1 MLRCN
6 NCFNYNIYRKFRKF
20 AAENLSETQMANPLF
35 YAKILLFGEYGIIED
50 SQGLTLPYS
59 FYKGTLKFSS
69 LKNEFEKKSNESLRQ
84 YADFLQTLTLPE
96 IYQLNLLQLRTDLDN
111 GLFFDSNIPQ
121 GYGVGSS
128 GALVAAIFEKYSVQE
143 RTPESV
149 SKDEL
154 KELKVVF
161 GQMESY
167 FHGKSSG
174 IDPLICYMNL
184 PILIE
189 NKNSVDKVNVP
200 ASQEG
205 KGAIFLIDSGVT
217 GETGPMVQIFFEKMK
232 TEGFRK
238 TLQEEFIRYNNA
250 CIDAFLKKE
259 MTPLFRNLKKLSVW
273 AYEHFKPMIPEG
285 LYNAWKK
292 GLDTNAY
299 YLKLCGSGGGGY
311 ILGFT
316 KDYEKAEQMLPG
328 FHKEV
333 IYRF

>member
-1 MLRCN
+1 M
-6 NCFNYNIYRKFRKF
+6 
-20 AAENLSETQMANPLF
+20 TNPLF

-59 FYKGTLKFSS
+59 FYKGTLKFSDNQS
-69 LKNEFEKKSNESLRQ
+69 DFEKKSNESLQ
-84 YADFLQTLTLPE
+84 KYSDYLANLELSKDFKIDVE
-96 IYQLNLLQLRTDLDN
+96 AFKKDIEK

-128 GALVAAIFEKYSVQE
+128 GALVAAIFEKYSFKKYI
-143 RTPESV
+143 PENI
-149 SKDEL
+149 SKTQL
-154 KELKVVF
+154 KDLKKVF
-161 GQMESY
+161 GELESY

-189 NKNSVDKVNVP
+189 NRESVDKVSIP
-200 ASQEG
+200 KEEAG
-205 KGAIFLIDSGVT
+205 KGAIFLIDSGSI
-217 GETGPMVQIFFEKMK
+217 GETGPMVQIFFEKLK
-232 TEGFRK
+232 NEGFRK
-238 TLQEEFIRYNNA
+238 TLKEEFIKYNNA
-250 CIDAFLKKE
+250 CIDTFLNKE
-259 MTPLFRNLKKLSVW
+259 MTPFFKNLKNLSKW
-273 AYEHFKPMIPEG
+273 AYVHFKPMIPTN

-311 ILGFT
+311 ILGFAP
-316 KDYEKAEQMLPG
+316 DYAKADKMLEG
-328 FHKEV
+328 FNKEV

>member
-1 MLRCN
+1 M
-6 NCFNYNIYRKFRKF
+6 
-20 AAENLSETQMANPLF
+20 TNPLF

-59 FYKGTLKFSS
+59 FYKGTLKFSD
-69 LKNEFEKKSNESLRQ
+69 LDNDFEKKSNNSLQ
-84 YADFLQTLTLPE
+84 KYSVYLKELQLPE
-96 IYQLNLLQLRTDLDN
+96 FYKINISKFQKDIKK

-128 GALVAAIFEKYSVQE
+128 GALVAAIFEKYSVNSLI
-143 RTPESV
+143 PENI

-154 KELKVVF
+154 KDLKKIF
-161 GQMESY
+161 GEMESY

-189 NKNSVDKVNVP
+189 NRENVNRVSIP
-200 ASQEG
+200 KSAEG
-205 KGAIFLIDSGVT
+205 KGAIFLIDSGMT

-238 TLQEEFIRYNNA
+238 TMKEEFIRYNNA
-250 CIDAFLKKE
+250 CIEAFLKKE
-259 MTPLFRNLKKLSVW
+259 MNPLFRNLKNLSIW
-273 AYEHFKPMIPEG
+273 AYEHFKPMIPESI
-285 LYNAWKK
+285 YKAWKK
-292 GLDTNAY
+292 GLDTPAY
-299 YLKLCGSGGGGY
+299 YLNLCGSGGGGY

-316 KDYEKAEQMLPG
+316 KDYAKAEKMLEG
-328 FHKEV
+328 FQKEV

>member
-1 MLRCN
+1 MRV
-6 NCFNYNIYRKFRKF
+6 
-20 AAENLSETQMANPLF
+20 PLF
-35 YAKILLFGEYGIIED
+35 YAKILLFGEYGIIEN

-59 FYKGTLKFSS
+59 FYKGCFKFSTLES
-69 LKNEFEKKSNESLRQ
+69 EFEKKSNESLKK
-84 YADFLQTLTLPE
+84 YWEYLAKLELPE
-96 IYQLNLLQLRTDLDN
+96 QFRLDLSALKKDIEN

-128 GALVAAIFEKYSVQE
+128 GALVAAIFDRYSVVQHK
-143 RTPESV
+143 PEEIG
-149 SKDEL
+149 KNEL
-154 KELKVVF
+154 KELKKVF
-161 GQMESY
+161 GELESF

-189 NKNSVDKVNVP
+189 NKENVGRVEIP
-200 ASQEG
+200 EENEG
-205 KGAIFLIDSGVT
+205 KGAIFLIDSGVV
-217 GETGPMVQIFFEKMK
+217 GETGPMVQIFFEKLK
-232 TEGFRK
+232 NEGFRK
-238 TLQEEFIRYNNA
+238 TLKEEFIKYNNA
-250 CIDAFLKKE
+250 CIQSFLNKE
-259 MTPLFRNLKKLSVW
+259 MTPFFKNMKALSKW
-273 AYEHFKPMIPEG
+273 AYEHFRPMIPDSVF
-285 LYNAWKK
+285 NAWKK

-316 KDYEKAEQMLPG
+316 KDYQKAEKMLKG

>member
-1 MLRCN
+1 M
-6 NCFNYNIYRKFRKF
+6 
-20 AAENLSETQMANPLF
+20 TNPLF

-59 FYKGTLKFSS
+59 FYKGTLKFSD
-69 LKNEFEKKSNESLRQ
+69 LNTDFEKKSNQHLTN
-84 YADFLQTLTLPE
+84 YAAYLQNTVLPKNFQ
-96 IYQLNLLQLRTDLDN
+96 IDLHQLSSDIKA

-128 GALVAAIFEKYSVQE
+128 GALVAAIFEKYSLKKYH
-143 RTPESV
+143 PETI
-149 SKDEL
+149 SKEQL
-154 KELKVVF
+154 KDLKKVF
-161 GQMESY
+161 GTMESY

-189 NKNSVDKVNVP
+189 NKENVGKVSIP
-200 ASQEG
+200 SGEKG
-205 KGAIFLIDSGVT
+205 RGAIFLIDSGTT
-217 GETGPMVQIFFEKMK
+217 GETGPMIQIFFEKMK
-232 TEGFRK
+232 KEGFRK
-238 TLQEEFIRYNNA
+238 TLKEEFIRYNNA
-250 CIDAFLKKE
+250 CIDAFLKKDFN
-259 MTPLFRNLKKLSVW
+259 PFFHNLKNLSVW
-273 AYEHFKPMIPEG
+273 AYEHFKPMIPAS
-285 LYNAWKK
+285 LYNAWKD

-316 KDYEKAEQMLPG
+316 KDYEVADKMLES
-328 FHKEV
+328 FDKEV

>member
-1 MLRCN
+1 M
-6 NCFNYNIYRKFRKF
+6 
-20 AAENLSETQMANPLF
+20 TNPLF

-59 FYKGTLKFSS
+59 FYKGTLKFSD
-69 LKNEFEKKSNESLRQ
+69 LNTEFEQKSNTSLQ
-84 YADFLQTLTLPE
+84 KYSDYLQELDLPE
-96 IYQLNLLQLRTDLDN
+96 KYKLDVAAFKKDLEN

-128 GALVAAIFEKYSVQE
+128 GALVAAIFEKYSVE
-143 RTPESV
+143 KYIPESI

-154 KELKVVF
+154 KDLKKVF
-161 GQMESY
+161 GQLESY

-189 NKNSVDKVNVP
+189 NRENVDRVSIP
-200 ASQEG
+200 QGEAG
-205 KGAIFLIDSGVT
+205 KGAIFLIDSGTT

-238 TLQEEFIRYNNA
+238 TLKEEFIRYNNA

-259 MTPLFRNLKKLSVW
+259 MTPLFRNLKNLSVW
-273 AYEHFKPMIPEG
+273 AYEHFKPMIPES

-292 GLDTNAY
+292 GLDTNVY

-316 KDYEKAEQMLPG
+316 RDYDEAEKMLAG
-328 FHKEV
+328 FQKEV

>member
-1 MLRCN
+1 MRV
-6 NCFNYNIYRKFRKF
+6 
-20 AAENLSETQMANPLF
+20 PLF
-35 YAKILLFGEYGIIED
+35 YAKILLFGEYGIIEN

-59 FYKGTLKFSS
+59 FYKGCFKFSA
-69 LKNEFEKKSNESLRQ
+69 LELEFEKKSNESLKK
-84 YADFLQTLTLPE
+84 YWEYLAKLELPE
-96 IYQLNLLQLRTDLDN
+96 QFRLDLSALKKDIEN

-128 GALVAAIFEKYSVQE
+128 GALVAAIFDRYSVVQHK
-143 RTPESV
+143 PEEIG
-149 SKDEL
+149 KNEL
-154 KELKVVF
+154 KELKKVF
-161 GQMESY
+161 GELESF

-189 NKNSVDKVNVP
+189 NKENVGRVEIP
-200 ASQEG
+200 EENEG
-205 KGAIFLIDSGVT
+205 KGAIFLIDSGVV
-217 GETGPMVQIFFEKMK
+217 GETGPMVQIFFEKLK
-232 TEGFRK
+232 NEGFRK
-238 TLQEEFIRYNNA
+238 TLKEEFIKYNNA
-250 CIDAFLKKE
+250 CIQSFLNKE
-259 MTPLFRNLKKLSVW
+259 MTPFFKNMKALSKW
-273 AYEHFKPMIPEG
+273 AYEHFRPMIPDNVF
-285 LYNAWKK
+285 NAWKK

-316 KDYEKAEQMLPG
+316 KDYEKAEKMLKG

>member
-1 MLRCN
+1 M
-6 NCFNYNIYRKFRKF
+6 
-20 AAENLSETQMANPLF
+20 TNPLF

-59 FYKGTLKFSS
+59 FYKGALKFSE
-69 LKNEFEKKSNESLRQ
+69 LENDFEKESNVSLQ
-84 YADFLQTLTLPE
+84 NYAVYLKDLKLPE
-96 IYQLNLLQLRTDLDN
+96 SYQISISKFQKDIRA

-128 GALVAAIFEKYSVQE
+128 GALVAAIFERYSI
-143 RTPESV
+143 RTYLPEHI

-154 KELKVVF
+154 KDLKKVF
-161 GQMESY
+161 GEMESY

-189 NKNSVDKVNVP
+189 NRENVNKVAIP
-200 ASQEG
+200 ASEEG
-205 KGAIFLIDSGVT
+205 KGAIFLIDSGMT

-238 TLQEEFIRYNNA
+238 TMKEEFIRYNNA

-259 MTPLFRNLKKLSVW
+259 MTPLFRNLKSLSVW
-273 AYEHFKPMIPEG
+273 AYEHFKPMIPESI
-285 LYNAWKK
+285 YKAWKN

-316 KDYEKAEQMLPG
+316 KDYEKAEKMLDG

>member
-1 MLRCN
+1 M
-6 NCFNYNIYRKFRKF
+6 
-20 AAENLSETQMANPLF
+20 TNPLF

-59 FYKGTLKFSS
+59 FYKGALKFSE
-69 LKNEFEKKSNESLRQ
+69 LENDFEKESNVSLQ
-84 YADFLQTLTLPE
+84 NYAVYLKDLKLPE
-96 IYQLNLLQLRTDLDN
+96 SYQISISKFQKDIRA

-128 GALVAAIFEKYSVQE
+128 GALVAAIFERYSV
-143 RTPESV
+143 RTYLPEHI

-154 KELKVVF
+154 KDLKRVF
-161 GQMESY
+161 GEMESY

-189 NKNSVDKVNVP
+189 NRENVNKVAIP
-200 ASQEG
+200 ASEEG
-205 KGAIFLIDSGVT
+205 KGAIFLIDSGMT

-238 TLQEEFIRYNNA
+238 TMKEEFIRYNNA

-259 MTPLFRNLKKLSVW
+259 MTPLFRNLKSLSVW
-273 AYEHFKPMIPEG
+273 AYEHFKPMIPESI
-285 LYNAWKK
+285 YKAWKN

-316 KDYEKAEQMLPG
+316 KDYEKAEKMLDG

>member
-1 MLRCN
+1 M
-6 NCFNYNIYRKFRKF
+6 K
-20 AAENLSETQMANPLF
+20 NPLF

-59 FYKGTLKFSS
+59 FYKGTLKFSETDS
-69 LKNEFEKKSNESLRQ
+69 EFEKNSNHHLQ
-84 YADFLQTLTLPE
+84 NYAAYLSQLELPE
-96 IYQLNLLQLRTDLDN
+96 EFQIDVAALIADIKN

-128 GALVAAIFEKYSVQE
+128 GALVAAVFEKYSLKKYSPD
-143 RTPESV
+143 TI
-149 SKDEL
+149 SKEEL
-154 KELKVVF
+154 KNLKKVF
-161 GQMESY
+161 GLLESY

-189 NKNSVDKVNVP
+189 NKENVDRVAIPKG
-200 ASQEG
+200 EDG
-205 KGAIFLIDSGVT
+205 KGAIFLIDSGSV
-217 GETGPMVQIFFEKMK
+217 GETGPMIQIFFEKMK

-238 TLQEEFIRYNNA
+238 TLTEEFIRYNNA
-250 CIDAFLKKE
+250 CIDTFLKKE
-259 MTPLFRNLKKLSVW
+259 MNPFFRNLRNLSVW
-273 AYEHFKPMIPEG
+273 AYEHFRPMIPEN
-285 LYNAWKK
+285 LFNAWKN
-292 GLDTNAY
+292 GLDSNAY

-316 KDYEKAEQMLPG
+316 QDYEQAEKMLEG
-328 FHKEV
+328 FNKEV

>member
-1 MLRCN
+1 M
-6 NCFNYNIYRKFRKF
+6 
-20 AAENLSETQMANPLF
+20 TNPLF

-59 FYKGTLKFSS
+59 FYKGTLKFSDNQS
-69 LKNEFEKKSNESLRQ
+69 DFEKKSNESLQ
-84 YADFLQTLTLPE
+84 KYSDYLANLELSKDFKIDVE
-96 IYQLNLLQLRTDLDN
+96 AFKNDIEK

-128 GALVAAIFEKYSVQE
+128 GALVAAIFEKYSFKKYK
-143 RTPESV
+143 PENI
-149 SKDEL
+149 SKTQL
-154 KELKVVF
+154 KDLKKVF
-161 GQMESY
+161 GELESY

-189 NKNSVDKVNVP
+189 NRESVDKVSIP
-200 ASQEG
+200 KEEAG
-205 KGAIFLIDSGVT
+205 KGAIFLIDSGSI
-217 GETGPMVQIFFEKMK
+217 GETGPMVQIFFEKLK
-232 TEGFRK
+232 NEGFRK
-238 TLQEEFIRYNNA
+238 TLKEEFIKYNNA
-250 CIDAFLKKE
+250 CIDTFLNKE
-259 MTPLFRNLKKLSVW
+259 MTPFFKNLKNLSKW
-273 AYEHFKPMIPEG
+273 AYVHFKPMIPNN

-311 ILGFT
+311 ILGFAP
-316 KDYEKAEQMLPG
+316 DYAKADKMLEG
-328 FHKEV
+328 FNKEV

>member
-1 MLRCN
+1 
-6 NCFNYNIYRKFRKF
+6 
-20 AAENLSETQMANPLF
+20 MANPLF

-59 FYKGTLKFSS
+59 FYKGTLKFSDNQS
-69 LKNEFEKKSNESLRQ
+69 DFEKNSNESLQ
-84 YADFLQTLTLPE
+84 KYSDYLTTLELSKDFKIDVE
-96 IYQLNLLQLRTDLDN
+96 AFKKDIEK

-128 GALVAAIFEKYSVQE
+128 GALVAAIFEKYSFKKYNPS
-143 RTPESV
+143 TI
-149 SKDEL
+149 SKTQL
-154 KELKVVF
+154 KDLKKVF
-161 GQMESY
+161 GELESY

-189 NKNSVDKVNVP
+189 NRESVDKVSIP
-200 ASQEG
+200 KEEAG
-205 KGAIFLIDSGVT
+205 KGAIFLIDSGSI
-217 GETGPMVQIFFEKMK
+217 GETGPMVQIFFEKLK
-232 TEGFRK
+232 NEGFRK
-238 TLQEEFIRYNNA
+238 TLKEEFIKYNNA
-250 CIDAFLKKE
+250 CIDTFLNKE
-259 MTPLFRNLKKLSVW
+259 MTPFFKNLKNLSKW
-273 AYEHFKPMIPEG
+273 AYVHFQPMIPSN

-311 ILGFT
+311 ILGFAP
-316 KDYEKAEQMLPG
+316 DYAKADKMLEG
-328 FHKEV
+328 FNKEV

>member
-1 MLRCN
+1 
-6 NCFNYNIYRKFRKF
+6 
-20 AAENLSETQMANPLF
+20 MANPLF

-59 FYKGTLKFSS
+59 FYKGTMKFSQ
-69 LKNEFEKKSNESLRQ
+69 LDTDFEKKSNESLRKYSEYLEQ
-84 YADFLQTLTLPE
+84 LALPKEFQLDVETFKKE
-96 IYQLNLLQLRTDLDN
+96 ISQ

-128 GALVAAIFEKYSVQE
+128 GALVAAIFERYSFQKYN
-143 RTPESV
+143 PETI
-149 SKDEL
+149 SKDQL
-154 KELKVVF
+154 KELKKVF
-161 GQMESY
+161 GLLESY

-189 NKNSVDKVNVP
+189 NRESVDKVAIP
-200 ASQEG
+200 KQEEG
-205 KGAIFLIDSGVT
+205 KGAIFLIDSGMV
-217 GETGPMVQIFFEKMK
+217 GETEPMVQIFFEKMK

-238 TLQEEFIRYNNA
+238 TLKEEFIRYNNA

-259 MTPLFRNLKKLSVW
+259 MNPFFTHLKKLSIW
-273 AYEHFKPMIPEG
+273 AYDHFKPMIPES
-285 LYNAWKK
+285 LYKAWKK

-311 ILGFT
+311 ILGFS
-316 KDYEKAEQMLPG
+316 KDYEKAESLLKG
-328 FHKEV
+328 FNKEV

>member
-1 MLRCN
+1 M
-6 NCFNYNIYRKFRKF
+6 
-20 AAENLSETQMANPLF
+20 TNPLF

-50 SQGLTLPYS
+50 SQGLTVPYS
-59 FYKGTLKFSS
+59 FYKGTLKFSDLSSEFERKSNLS
-69 LKNEFEKKSNESLRQ
+69 LKKYSDYLMNIELDEKFKLNI
-84 YADFLQTLTLPE
+84 ADFQKD
-96 IYQLNLLQLRTDLDN
+96 IAG

-128 GALVAAIFEKYSVQE
+128 GALVAAIFEKYSFIKY
-143 RTPESV
+143 TPESI
-149 SKDEL
+149 SKSEL
-154 KELKVVF
+154 KELKKVF
-161 GQMESY
+161 GVLESY

-189 NKNSVDKVNVP
+189 NKENVDRVSIPK
-200 ASQEG
+200 SEEG
-205 KGAIFLIDSGVT
+205 KGAIFLIDSGMT

-238 TLQEEFIRYNNA
+238 TMKEEFIRYNNA
-250 CIDAFLKKE
+250 CIDTFLKKE
-259 MTPLFRNLKKLSVW
+259 MNPFFRNLKNLSVW
-273 AYEHFKPMIPEG
+273 AYEHFKPMIPESI
-285 LYNAWKK
+285 YKAWKN

-316 KDYEKAEQMLPG
+316 KDYAKAEKMLEG
-328 FHKEV
+328 FQKEV

>member
-1 MLRCN
+1 M
-6 NCFNYNIYRKFRKF
+6 
-20 AAENLSETQMANPLF
+20 TNPLF

-59 FYKGTLKFSS
+59 FYKGTLKFSDNQS
-69 LKNEFEKKSNESLRQ
+69 DFEKNSNESLQ
-84 YADFLQTLTLPE
+84 KYSDYLTTLELSKDFKIDVE
-96 IYQLNLLQLRTDLDN
+96 AFKKDIEK

-128 GALVAAIFEKYSVQE
+128 GALVAAIFEKYSFKKYNPS
-143 RTPESV
+143 TI
-149 SKDEL
+149 SKTQL
-154 KELKVVF
+154 KDLKKVF
-161 GQMESY
+161 GELESY

-189 NKNSVDKVNVP
+189 NRESVDKVSIP
-200 ASQEG
+200 KEEAG
-205 KGAIFLIDSGVT
+205 KGAIFLIDSGSI
-217 GETGPMVQIFFEKMK
+217 GETGPMVQIFFEKLK
-232 TEGFRK
+232 NEGFRK
-238 TLQEEFIRYNNA
+238 TLKEEFIKYNNA
-250 CIDAFLKKE
+250 CIDTFLNKE
-259 MTPLFRNLKKLSVW
+259 MTPFFKNLKNLSKW
-273 AYEHFKPMIPEG
+273 AYVHFKPMIPNN

-311 ILGFT
+311 ILGFAP
-316 KDYEKAEQMLPG
+316 DYAKADKMLEG
-328 FHKEV
+328 FNKEV

>member
-1 MLRCN
+1 
-6 NCFNYNIYRKFRKF
+6 
-20 AAENLSETQMANPLF
+20 MANPLF

-59 FYKGTLKFSS
+59 FYKGTMKFSQ
-69 LKNEFEKKSNESLRQ
+69 LDTDFEKKSNESLRKYSEYLEQ
-84 YADFLQTLTLPE
+84 LALPKEFQLDVETFKKE
-96 IYQLNLLQLRTDLDN
+96 ISQ
-111 GLFFDSNIPQ
+111 GLSFDSNIPQ

-128 GALVAAIFEKYSVQE
+128 GALVAAIFERYSFQKYN
-143 RTPESV
+143 PETI
-149 SKDEL
+149 SKDQL
-154 KELKVVF
+154 KELKKVF
-161 GQMESY
+161 GLLESY

-189 NKNSVDKVNVP
+189 NRESVDKVAIP
-200 ASQEG
+200 KQEEG
-205 KGAIFLIDSGVT
+205 KGAIFLIDSGMV
-217 GETGPMVQIFFEKMK
+217 GETEPMVQIFFEKMK

-238 TLQEEFIRYNNA
+238 TLKEEFIRYNNA

-259 MTPLFRNLKKLSVW
+259 MNPFFTHLKKLSIW
-273 AYEHFKPMIPEG
+273 AYDHFKPMIPES
-285 LYNAWKK
+285 LYKAWKK

-311 ILGFT
+311 ILGFS
-316 KDYEKAEQMLPG
+316 KDYEKAESLLKG
-328 FHKEV
+328 FNKEV

>member
-1 MLRCN
+1 M
-6 NCFNYNIYRKFRKF
+6 K
-20 AAENLSETQMANPLF
+20 NPLF

-59 FYKGTLKFSS
+59 YYKGAFKFSDLDS
-69 LKNEFEKKSNESLRQ
+69 DFEKKSNHNLKKYAQYLENLSLPNEFQ
-84 YADFLQTLTLPE
+84 LNVSDFLND
-96 IYQLNLLQLRTDLDN
+96 IHN

-128 GALVAAIFEKYSVQE
+128 GALVAAIFEKYSKIKYS
-143 RTPESV
+143 PETI
-149 SKDEL
+149 SKNQL
-154 KELKVVF
+154 KELKKVF
-161 GQMESY
+161 GILESY

-189 NKNSVDKVNVP
+189 NRENVDKVSIP
-200 ASQEG
+200 KGEEG
-205 KGAIFLIDSGVT
+205 KGAIFLIDSGSV

-232 TEGFRK
+232 IEGFRK
-238 TLQEEFIRYNNA
+238 TLKEEFIRYNNA
-250 CIDAFLKKE
+250 CIDAFLKEDMNPFFK
-259 MTPLFRNLKKLSVW
+259 NLKKLSVW
-273 AYEHFKPMIPEG
+273 AYEHFRPMIPESI
-285 LYNAWKK
+285 YKIWKK
-292 GLDTNAY
+292 GIDSNAY

-316 KDYEKAEQMLPG
+316 KDYEKAEKMLDG
-328 FHKEV
+328 FQKEV

>member
-1 MLRCN
+1 M
-6 NCFNYNIYRKFRKF
+6 
-20 AAENLSETQMANPLF
+20 TNPLF

-59 FYKGTLKFSS
+59 FYKGTLKFSELES
-69 LKNEFEKKSNESLRQ
+69 DFEKKSNASLQQ
-84 YADFLQTLTLPE
+84 YSDYLLTL
-96 IYQLNLLQLRTDLDN
+96 DLPKKFKLDVYAFKQDLAN

-128 GALVAAIFEKYSVQE
+128 GALVAAIFERYSVQKYV
-143 RTPESV
+143 PESI

-154 KELKVVF
+154 KELKKLF
-161 GQMESY
+161 GQLESY

-189 NKNSVDKVNVP
+189 NRENVDRVSIPNGE
-200 ASQEG
+200 AG
-205 KGAIFLIDSGVT
+205 KGAIFLIDSGMT

-238 TLQEEFIRYNNA
+238 TLKEEFIRYNNA

-259 MTPLFRNLKKLSVW
+259 MTPLFRNLKNLSVW
-273 AYEHFKPMIPEG
+273 AYEHFKPMIPESI
-285 LYNAWKK
+285 YKAWKN

-316 KDYEKAEQMLPG
+316 RDYDKAEKMLSG
-328 FHKEV
+328 FEKEV

>member
-1 MLRCN
+1 M
-6 NCFNYNIYRKFRKF
+6 
-20 AAENLSETQMANPLF
+20 TNPLF

-59 FYKGTLKFSS
+59 FYKGALKFSS
-69 LKNEFEKKSNESLRQ
+69 LDDDFARKSNESLQ
-84 YADFLQTLTLPE
+84 KYANYLNDLKVPE
-96 IYQLNLLQLRTDLDN
+96 AYQINISKFQKDIRK

-128 GALVAAIFEKYSVQE
+128 GALVAAIFERYSLQ
-143 RTPESV
+143 TYLPEHI
-149 SKDEL
+149 SKEVL
-154 KELKVVF
+154 KDLKKVF
-161 GQMESY
+161 GEMESY

-189 NKNSVDKVNVP
+189 NRENVNKVSIP
-200 ASQEG
+200 ASEQG
-205 KGAIFLIDSGVT
+205 KGAIFLIDSGMT
-217 GETGPMVQIFFEKMK
+217 GDTGPMVQIFFEKMK

-238 TLQEEFIRYNNA
+238 TMKEEFIRYNNA

-259 MTPLFRNLKKLSVW
+259 MTPLFRNLKSLSVW
-273 AYEHFKPMIPEG
+273 AYEHFKPMIPESI
-285 LYNAWKK
+285 YKAWKK

-316 KDYEKAEQMLPG
+316 KDYEKAEKMLDG
-328 FHKEV
+328 FHKEI

>member
-1 MLRCN
+1 M
-6 NCFNYNIYRKFRKF
+6 
-20 AAENLSETQMANPLF
+20 TNPLF

-50 SQGLTLPYS
+50 SQGLTVPYS
-59 FYKGTLKFSS
+59 FYKGALKFSGLES
-69 LKNEFEKKSNESLRQ
+69 DFEKKSNISLQ
-84 YADFLQTLTLPE
+84 KYSDYLKNLELPE
-96 IYQLNLLQLRTDLDN
+96 NFKLDIPRFQKDIN
-111 GLFFDSNIPQ
+111 GGLFFDSNIPQ

-128 GALVAAIFEKYSVQE
+128 GALVASIFEKYSVKKYS
-143 RTPESV
+143 PENI
-149 SKDEL
+149 SKNEL
-154 KELKVVF
+154 KDLKKIFGEL
-161 GQMESY
+161 ESY

-189 NKNSVDKVNVP
+189 NRENVDKVSIP
-200 ASQEG
+200 ESEEG
-205 KGAIFLIDSGVT
+205 KGAIFLIDSGIT

-238 TLQEEFIRYNNA
+238 TLKEEFIRYNNA
-250 CIDAFLKKE
+250 CIEAFLKKE
-259 MTPLFRNLKKLSVW
+259 MNPLFRNLKNLSVW
-273 AYEHFKPMIPEG
+273 AYENFKPMIPESI
-285 LYNAWKK
+285 YKIWKK
-292 GLDTNAY
+292 GIDTNVY

-316 KDYEKAEQMLPG
+316 KDYKKADKMLQG

>member
-1 MLRCN
+1 MN
-6 NCFNYNIYRKFRKF
+6 
-20 AAENLSETQMANPLF
+20 NPLF

-59 FYKGTLKFSS
+59 FYKGTLKFSD
-69 LKNEFEKKSNESLRQ
+69 LDNDFEKKSNQSLEK
-84 YADFLQTLTLPE
+84 YSHYLSDLELPSD
-96 IYQLNLLQLRTDLDN
+96 YQLDVKSFQSDIAK

-128 GALVAAIFEKYSVQE
+128 GALVAAIFEKYSVIK
-143 RTPESV
+143 RNPETI

-154 KELKVVF
+154 KDLKVIF
-161 GQMESY
+161 GQLESY

-174 IDPLICYMNL
+174 IDPLICFMNL

-189 NKNSVDKVNVP
+189 SKESVDKVAIP
-200 ASQEG
+200 KEELG

-217 GETGPMVQIFFEKMK
+217 GETGPMIQIFFEKLK
-232 TEGFRK
+232 NEGFRK
-238 TLQEEFIRYNNA
+238 TLKEEFIRYNNA
-250 CIDAFLKKE
+250 CIDAFLKKD
-259 MTPLFRNLKKLSVW
+259 MNPFFRNLKKLSVW
-273 AYEHFKPMIPEG
+273 AYEHFRPMIPEN
-285 LYNAWKK
+285 LFNVWKK
-292 GLDTNAY
+292 GLDSNAY

-311 ILGFT
+311 ILGFA
-316 KDYEKAEQMLPG
+316 KDYAKAEEMLEG

>member
-1 MLRCN
+1 M
-6 NCFNYNIYRKFRKF
+6 
-20 AAENLSETQMANPLF
+20 TNPLF

-59 FYKGTLKFSS
+59 FYKGTLKFSDNQS
-69 LKNEFEKKSNESLRQ
+69 DFEKKSNESLQ
-84 YADFLQTLTLPE
+84 KYSDYLANLELSKDFKIDVE
-96 IYQLNLLQLRTDLDN
+96 AFKKDIEK

-128 GALVAAIFEKYSVQE
+128 GALVAAIFEKYSFKKYI
-143 RTPESV
+143 PENI
-149 SKDEL
+149 SKTQL
-154 KELKVVF
+154 KDLKKVF
-161 GQMESY
+161 GELESY

-189 NKNSVDKVNVP
+189 NRESVDKVSIP
-200 ASQEG
+200 KEEAG
-205 KGAIFLIDSGVT
+205 KGAIFLIDSGSV
-217 GETGPMVQIFFEKMK
+217 GETGPMVQIFFEKLK
-232 TEGFRK
+232 NEGFRK
-238 TLQEEFIRYNNA
+238 TLKEEFIKYNNA
-250 CIDAFLKKE
+250 CIDTFLNKE
-259 MTPLFRNLKKLSVW
+259 MTPFFKHLKDLSKW
-273 AYEHFKPMIPEG
+273 AYVHFKPMIPTN

-311 ILGFT
+311 ILGFA
-316 KDYEKAEQMLPG
+316 KDYEKADKMLQG
-328 FHKEV
+328 FNKEV

>member
-1 MLRCN
+1 M
-6 NCFNYNIYRKFRKF
+6 
-20 AAENLSETQMANPLF
+20 TNPLF

-59 FYKGTLKFSS
+59 FYKGTLKFSELES
-69 LKNEFEKKSNESLRQ
+69 DFEKKSNDSLLK
-84 YADFLQTLTLPE
+84 YSEYLKDLQLPE
-96 IYQLNLLQLRTDLDN
+96 IFQLNISKFKKDIKK

-128 GALVAAIFEKYSVQE
+128 GALVAAIFEKYSVKNYE
-143 RTPESV
+143 PEQV

-154 KELKVVF
+154 KNLRTIF

-189 NKNSVDKVNVP
+189 SKDSVDKVSVP
-200 ASQEG
+200 ASHEG
-205 KGAIFLIDSGVT
+205 KGAIFLIDSGMT

-238 TLQEEFIRYNNA
+238 TLKEEFIRYNNA

-259 MTPLFRNLKKLSVW
+259 MTPLFRNLKSLSVW
-273 AYEHFKPMIPEG
+273 AYEHFKPMIPESI
-285 LYNAWKK
+285 YKAWKK

-316 KDYEKAEQMLPG
+316 KDYAKAEKMLEG
-328 FHKEV
+328 FQKEV

>member
-1 MLRCN
+1 M
-6 NCFNYNIYRKFRKF
+6 
-20 AAENLSETQMANPLF
+20 TNPLF

-50 SQGLTLPYS
+50 SQGLTVPYS
-59 FYKGTLKFSS
+59 FYKGALKFSALYS
-69 LKNEFEKKSNESLRQ
+69 EFEKKSNDHLGKYAEYLRN
-84 YADFLQTLTLPE
+84 LELPE
-96 IYQLNLLQLRTDLDN
+96 GFELNVSAFEKEIAK

-128 GALVAAIFEKYSVQE
+128 GALVAAIFERYSITKYI
-143 RTPESV
+143 PENI
-149 SKDEL
+149 SKDQL
-154 KELKVVF
+154 KNLKKVF
-161 GQMESY
+161 GSMESY

-189 NKNSVDKVNVP
+189 NRESVDKVSIP
-200 ASQEG
+200 KSQEG
-205 KGAIFLIDSGVT
+205 KGAIFLIDSGSV

-238 TLQEEFIRYNNA
+238 TLKEEFIRYNNA
-250 CIDAFLKKE
+250 CIDSFLKKD
-259 MTPLFRNLKKLSVW
+259 MNPFFRNLKKLSHW
-273 AYEHFKPMIPEG
+273 AYEHFRPMIPESIF
-285 LYNAWKK
+285 NIWKK
-292 GLDTNAY
+292 GLDSNAY

-316 KDYEKAEQMLPG
+316 KDYEKAEKMLDG